1 MSRSIFGKGKKQS
14 EKNTRRKKGKQPRV
28 SNPNIV
34 LIKQAVM
41 ILMLI
46 TEKHVKMPAIRNR
59 RIDPEVLYPIE
70 KAANRV
76 RRRHKSPMIIWFRLS
91 EVMNSEDL
99 SLDKLSLVIVSFSIS
114 LTIDAPAL
122 KIIMIIA
129 RISIAG
135 IYELKSSAIKP
146 ALSAFRK

>member
-1 MSRSIFGKGKKQS
+1 LIRSIFGKGKKQS
-14 EKNTRRKKGKQPRV
+14 EKNTRIKKGKQPRV

-46 TEKHVKMPAIRNR
+46 TEKHVKIPARRNR
-59 RIDPEVLYPIE
+59 RIEPEVLYPIE
-70 KAANRV
+70 KAAKRV
-76 RRRHKSPMIIWFRLS
+76 RTRHKRPMIIRLS

-129 RISIAG
+129 RTSIAG
-135 IYELKSSAIKP
+135 IYELKSSAEKP